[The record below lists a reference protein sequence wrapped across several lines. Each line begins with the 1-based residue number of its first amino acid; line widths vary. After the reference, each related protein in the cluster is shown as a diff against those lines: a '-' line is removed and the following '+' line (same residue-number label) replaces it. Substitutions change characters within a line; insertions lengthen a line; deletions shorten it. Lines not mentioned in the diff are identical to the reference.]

1 MARKEKVKLKIVG
14 RKDDYWF
21 YTLRSWLEEVKDI
34 IENEYNIELDVVEEH
49 RETQEHPLIVDEKNE
64 IVVAGVPGEPG
75 YLIEELKLYLNK
87 RIRRDDER
95 SLL

>member
-1 MARKEKVKLKIVG
+1 MAERERVKLRIVG

-34 IENEYNIELDVVEEH
+34 IENEYGIELDIVEEH
-49 RETQEHPLIVDEKNE
+49 RETQEHPLIVDEKDE
-64 IVVAGVPGEPG
+64 IVVAGVPEEPG
-75 YLIEELKLYLNK
+75 YLIEELKLYLDK

-95 SLL
+95 SLS

>member
-1 MARKEKVKLKIVG
+1 MAKREKVKLKIVG

-34 IENEYNIELDVVEEH
+34 IENEYNIELEVVEEH
-49 RETQEHPLIVDEKNE
+49 REAQEHPLIVDEKNE
-64 IVVAGVPGEPG
+64 VVVAGVPEEPG
-75 YLIEELKLYLNK
+75 YLIEELKLYFDK

>member
-1 MARKEKVKLKIVG
+1 MAGKEKVKLKIVG

-49 RETQEHPLIVDEKNE
+49 RETQEHPLIVDEENE
-64 IVVAGVPGEPG
+64 VVVAGVPGEPG
-75 YLIEELKLYLNK
+75 YLIEELKHYLNK